1 MTKKQIAIVKH
12 AEAVK
17 RYEKA
22 ENGYKRGHEK
32 AVKDAM
38 TNMLR
43 IGA

>member
-1 MTKKQIAIVKH
+1 MTEKQKAIVEH

-17 RYEKA
+17 RHTKA

-38 TNMLR
+38 TKMLR